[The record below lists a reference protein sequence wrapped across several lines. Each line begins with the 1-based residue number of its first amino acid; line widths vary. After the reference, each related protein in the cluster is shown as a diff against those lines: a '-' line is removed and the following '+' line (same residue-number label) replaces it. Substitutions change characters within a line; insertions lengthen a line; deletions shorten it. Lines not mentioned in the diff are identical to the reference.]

1 MQHVMHLKS
10 LRATSFCF
18 GMVASNI
25 GEASQEGSLVK
36 LRFFRE
42 RTQTDS
48 PAIFSTTQ
56 PSQSKRSSTIFSMKN
71 FATIYPLNYYH
82 QSLSTIL
89 YK

>member
-36 LRFFRE
+36 LPIFP
-42 RTQTDS
+42 RTDADRLS
-48 PAIFSTTQ
+48 RHFLHHATQ
-56 PSQSKRSSTIFSMKN
+56 PKRKIFYS
-71 FATIYPLNYYH
+71 P
-82 QSLSTIL
+82 
-89 YK
+89 